1 MKKIINNF
9 LSIFSLATRIPHP
22 FKYEFSSER
31 IDFWLPVIGL
41 FSGLTLTLGY
51 LLARAFF
58 TQTILLVLFALLAD
72 YLFINLFHL
81 DGLIDTA
88 DALGPVCTKEKRHE
102 ILKDPR
108 IGTFGA
114 FAAIMILAF
123 KASALFF
130 LTDQTFILHKEFIPK
145 LFLLAAFLSP
155 VAARFSA
162 VLVPLLCKPA
172 KKEGLGALSK
182 DSKLIYAFSGFCIAL
197 IPAFIIALVYFNILV
212 FLSLTVLV
220 LICAFLVACM
230 TSLIFKH
237 LFLGYTGDSLGFAI
251 EITSSLSFL
260 TILAFM

>member
-1 MKKIINNF
+1 MKKIMNNF

-31 IDFWLPVIGL
+31 IDFWLPVIGI
-41 FSGLTLTLGY
+41 FSGLTLTIGF

-58 TQTILLVLFALLAD
+58 SQTIILVLCALLTD

-88 DALGPVCTKEKRHE
+88 DALGPVCAKEKRHE

-114 FAAIMILAF
+114 FAAIMIVAF

-130 LTDQTFILHKEFIPK
+130 LIDQTFILHKDLIPK

-182 DSKLIYAFSGFCIAL
+182 DSKLTFAIAGFSVSI
-197 IPAFIIALVYFNILV
+197 IPAFLIALLNFNILT
-212 FLSLTVLV
+212 FISLTLLV
-220 LICAFLVACM
+220 LICAFLVACL

-237 LFLGYTGDSLGFAI
+237 FFLGYTGDSLGFAI
-251 EITSSLSFL
+251 EITSALSFL
-260 TILAFM
+260 AILAFK